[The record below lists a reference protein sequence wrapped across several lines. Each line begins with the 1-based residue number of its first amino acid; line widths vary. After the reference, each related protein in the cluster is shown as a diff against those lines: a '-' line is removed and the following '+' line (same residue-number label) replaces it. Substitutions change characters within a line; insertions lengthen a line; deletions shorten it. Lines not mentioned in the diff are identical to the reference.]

1 MKFRNSADAL
11 VLIIGGVHV
20 NASPFIYKYM
30 DIFLYGFSCSDI
42 CNLLGIVEWVTLDV
56 LSIPAPL

>member
-42 CNLLGIVEWVTLDV
+42 CNLLGIVAKAIIHI